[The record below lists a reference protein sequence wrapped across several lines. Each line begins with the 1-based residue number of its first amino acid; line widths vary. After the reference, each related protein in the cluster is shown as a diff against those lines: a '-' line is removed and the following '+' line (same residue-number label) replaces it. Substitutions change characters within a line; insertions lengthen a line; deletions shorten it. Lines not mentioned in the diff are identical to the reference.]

1 LRAYDR
7 RVLAYVTGVTLFV
20 IGLCLSLAL
29 HEAGHL
35 LTARAFGMRVR
46 RYFVGRGPTV
56 FSFRRNGTEYGL
68 KALPIGGFCEIAG
81 MTTLDELSPDE
92 RPRAMWRF
100 PAWKRTV
107 VMASGAVTHVLLA
120 MTILYFMAIST
131 GLPNLSPVTEPV
143 VASTTCPTAACP
155 AADAGVRPG
164 DRITAVA
171 GTATPLW
178 TDVIT
183 AVQAAGGPTVLSVQR
198 GGETLTLTVD
208 VARVQRNGAEVGVI
222 GATPQA
228 PPTYLTYS
236 PAEAAGAT
244 LAFTGDLFDR
254 TFAQLVAFPQRI
266 PAVIAAIGGA
276 ERDANT
282 PISMVGA
289 SRLGGEAVER
299 GLWEVFLLLLASLNL
314 FMAVFNLLPLL
325 PLDGGHIM
333 VVWFERI
340 RDTLRRWRG
349 LPAAGPIDFTRLYP
363 VTMALVLIGGAVM
376 LLTVTADVVN
386 PIRLS

>member
-1 LRAYDR
+1 M
-7 RVLAYVTGVTLFV
+7 AYVTGVTLFV

-56 FSFRRNGTEYGL
+56 FSFRRGGTEYGL

-120 MTILYFMAIST
+120 MTILYFMAISS
-131 GLPNLSPVTEPV
+131 GLPNLNPVAEPV
-143 VASTTCPTAACP
+143 VAATTCPTSVCP
-155 AADAGVRPG
+155 AAAAGVRPG

-171 GTATPLW
+171 GTPTPLW
-178 TDVIT
+178 PDVVT
-183 AVQAAGGPTVLSVQR
+183 AVQASGGPTVLTVLR

-208 VARVQRNGAEVGVI
+208 VARVRRDGTEVGMI

-228 PPTYLTYS
+228 PPAYLTYG
-236 PAEAAGAT
+236 PADAVGAT
-244 LAFTGDLFDR
+244 TAFTGDLFGR

-276 ERDANT
+276 ERDADT

-340 RDTLRRWRG
+340 RDLVRRLRG

-363 VTMALVLIGGAVM
+363 VTMVLVLIGGAVM

>member
-1 LRAYDR
+1 M
-7 RVLAYVTGVTLFV
+7 AYVTGVALFV
-20 IGLCLSLAL
+20 VGLCLSLAL

-56 FSFRRNGTEYGL
+56 FSFRRGHTEYGL

-81 MTTLDELSPDE
+81 MTTLDDLTADE

-107 VMASGAVTHVLLA
+107 VMVSGPVTHVLLA
-120 MTILYFMAIST
+120 VTVLYLTAIST
-131 GLPNLSPVTEPV
+131 GLPNLNPVAEPV
-143 VASTTCPTAACP
+143 VASTSCAGGSCP
-155 AADAGVRPG
+155 AADAGIRAD
-164 DRITAVA
+164 DRIVAVA
-171 GTATPLW
+171 GAPTPLW
-178 TDVIT
+178 TDVLA
-183 AVQAAGGPTVLSVQR
+183 AVRVADGPTPVTVRR
-198 GGETLTLTVD
+198 GAGTLTLTVD
-208 VARVQRNGAEVGVI
+208 VARVVRDGAEVGVI
-222 GATPQA
+222 GATVRT
-228 PPTYLTYS
+228 PPAYLTHG
-236 PAEAAGAT
+236 PAAAVGAT
-244 LAFTGDLFDR
+244 LAFTGDLVGR
-254 TFAQLVAFPQRI
+254 TVAQLATFPQRL
-266 PAVIAAIGGA
+266 PAVVEAIGGA
-276 ERDANT
+276 ERSADT

-340 RDTLRRWRG
+340 RDAVRRLRGR
-349 LPAAGPIDFTRLYP
+349 PAAGPIDFTRLYP
-363 VTMALVLIGGAVM
+363 VTMALVVVGGAVM